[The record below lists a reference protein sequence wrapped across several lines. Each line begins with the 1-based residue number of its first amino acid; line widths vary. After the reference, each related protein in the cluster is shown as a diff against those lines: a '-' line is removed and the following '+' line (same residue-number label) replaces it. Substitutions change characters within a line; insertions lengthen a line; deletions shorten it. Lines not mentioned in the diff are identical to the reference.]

1 MSMRRNVLA
10 VGVAAVL
17 VIVLL
22 LLLFARSSW
31 GPSAAPAG
39 QRPLARLSPA
49 TFGDFSAAFDAGV
62 AAPRL
67 VLLLSPT

>member
-1 MSMRRNVLA
+1 MRTKAVA
-10 VGVAAVL
+10 VGAVAVL
-17 VIVLL
+17 VLL
-22 LLLFARSSW
+22 LLLGAWTFL

-39 QRPLARLSPA
+39 QRPLSRLSPESL
-49 TFGDFSAAFDAGV
+49 GDFSAAFDAGS

>member
-1 MSMRRNVLA
+1 MSMRRSVLA
-10 VGVAAVL
+10 VGAAVVL

-22 LLLFARSSW
+22 LLLFARTSW
-31 GPSAAPAG
+31 GPSSVPAG
-39 QRPLARLSPA
+39 QHPLARLSPA
-49 TFGDFSAAFDAGV
+49 SFGDFSAAFDTGA

>member
-1 MSMRRNVLA
+1 MSRRRSVLT
-10 VGVAAVL
+10 VVAAVVL

-22 LLLFARSSW
+22 LLLCARASW
-31 GPSAAPAG
+31 GPSAVPAG